1 MNRTPRRRITPLI
14 ASLLAAALAV
24 GTAAVSSTTA
34 LAVTP
39 TTLNEPPIDGHSV
52 DVFTNRDFVSGLGYA
67 QGSLVDVE
75 VWRNGVLAGFAND
88 IAPADD
94 PGTPGVFDGL
104 VEVNHPGG
112 ACWTDFTPDLK
123 PGDKVRFVEK
133 TVVGTTLVS
142 AVAQQTTTAN
152 VAITGDAVETAPG
165 TVVVRGTAQDAA
177 GNPLPIDQLVHSFI
191 SSTANPFDASGAR
204 RIQADSVARAQGVI
218 AYETGIN
225 WAATY
230 TGLTAHDVAIA
241 LNNATSQVGWI
252 GGVPAVPSESTTF
265 EYGQAPGPQTPC
277 TAPLAGPLVGT
288 SSNLVNF
295 TAAALGG
302 SSTSTVTITNVG
314 AGPFSDLTVSS
325 ITASGDFSVQ
335 SQTCTAGT
343 IASAGT
349 CQAVV
354 RFTPTVASARTG
366 ALVINSNS
374 HVATHT
380 VSLLGLGMTV
390 GASAPYLITTPAS
403 LDFGT
408 LLPSLT
414 TQPRTITVT
423 NIGNAPAPTVSASI
437 AGLNSTD
444 WALTQAS
451 TCTGTLAADA
461 SCVISMAF
469 SPTLAGARSATLQVF
484 SNASIATTAALTGAG
499 LSTTNVNYPPT
510 NGVLIS
516 TFIARDFVSA
526 QGLDPAV
533 PVVIQA
539 LRHNVIVGTTTPFNP
554 TATGIAEVNHPGGA
568 CWEGTTP
575 DLRGG
580 DHVRVVTAT
589 GVVYEALT
597 ADIFTNA
604 AITTAPG
611 VVEVHGRAVDLAGAP
626 LSIDSLSVDVISGSA
641 NRFDLNGRRLIQAPG
656 DGMLQYDPVDPVTN
670 PDGLNF
676 TATFA
681 GLTDADVIRAT
692 QQGDTGVAW
701 LGRNPAIGSE
711 ITQYEAGLVGGPQA
725 PCAAPAAAP
734 DGDLELAPGSVD
746 FPTRQAPRVG
756 FASTFVTRDVTV
768 ASTGVAPLVI
778 TGVAFAGLD
787 PADFS
792 WITTPATSCPL
803 DTPIAVGSSCIIRV
817 RFRPTVVGDRNAE
830 LQVFSNSFGNPMR
843 ATLHGIGSAAAQGYA
858 TVTPLLRDFPERARN
873 TQIARVITVRNNG
886 EAPLTIATGAIT
898 GPDAEDF
905 TITANT
911 CNVSIAV
918 NATCSITVR
927 FRPLAVGTHTAPIVL
942 TPATSQAPVTVTLT
956 GTSLT
961 DGLFNDPPV
970 APRSLNVFPVRDQ
983 VTILGYEPQDNVIVQ
998 VVRNGSVVGESLPVF
1013 PQDDPATPL
1022 FDGIV
1027 EVNHVGGAC
1036 WDAVTPDIRPGDV
1049 VRAYSV
1055 TVLPNGS
1062 LSPVP
1067 ARNGFQV
1074 ADQTPVQDVVVTQN
1088 ATQIAPG
1095 TVVVKGYG
1103 RDVRFPGQR
1112 LDIGSIEVR
1121 IVSIG
1126 KQFFVKGG
1134 NRDLRADANGALQG
1148 TVAYDGLTDMW
1159 TATFTDLTPA
1169 DVALATDPT
1178 SLNVALWLGRSPI
1191 AGLESTLYEW
1201 SEAAGPQ
1208 APCNAGVT
1216 VPNYGIGA
1224 VAPAY
1229 PGVNGEAGLVDF
1241 GLISNTAASTTSTI
1255 TLTNTGAA
1263 TMTVS
1268 GVRSDQGLDTTGFK
1282 IVAGTDRCTGVALAV
1297 GRSCTVGV
1305 QFLPVGTA
1313 TAGLHAGSVQFYSNG
1328 AHSPHQAI
1336 LRANVAAAP
1345 TITTVTPTLA
1355 ARTSTATVTGTGLDR
1370 VTSVSLVGSNATA
1383 GIGTVVSV
1391 PTFTNASSTTVS
1403 FAVPTTAV
1411 LDGSYQVRLTALGGT
1426 VTSTASFTVLNDAP
1440 LLTAFTPTAGA
1451 KPGTAVTITG
1461 KNFTRL
1467 GVPYAT
1473 AVTFG
1478 GVNAPG
1484 FVVVND
1490 TTITVTVPANGIDG
1504 RIAVTTPSG
1513 VATSTA
1519 IFDVWLPPVV
1529 TSVNVNPQRPG
1540 LAVTLTGSEFLGIT
1554 ALTLNGTAIATR
1566 TANAAG
1572 TTLTF
1577 TLPAAA
1583 TNGPLV
1589 ITARGGAGTSNVLLV
1604 NATPTITSF
1613 TPTSAGAGIGQ
1624 VVTVNGRNYVGITS
1638 VTIGTLSAPFT
1649 VVNTNQLTFTVPA
1662 GAATGT
1668 FSITG
1673 AFGTVR
1679 SAANLTILAPPTITS
1694 FTPARGGAGVTV
1706 TITGTNLATA
1716 TSVTI
1721 GGRPVTTFSTRT
1733 ATRLVFVTP
1742 AGMTPGLAAISVTGP
1757 GGTRSSATAFQAL

>member
-1 MNRTPRRRITPLI
+1 MRSRTSHTTPLI
-14 ASLLAAALAV
+14 SSLLVAALAL
-24 GTAAVSSTTA
+24 GAAVVSTPTA
-34 LAVTP
+34 HAVTP
-39 TTLNEPPIDGHSV
+39 TVINEPPVDGHQV
-52 DVFTNRDFVSGLGYA
+52 NVFTNRDFASGLGFA

-75 VWRNGVLAGFAND
+75 VWRNGVLAGFSND
-88 IAPADD
+88 ITPADD
-94 PGTPGVFDGL
+94 PGTPGVFDGI

-123 PGDKVRFVEK
+123 AGDKVRFVEK
-133 TVVGTTLVS
+133 TTDGATLVS
-142 AVAQQTTTAN
+142 AVAQQTTIAN
-152 VAITGDAVETAPG
+152 VTVTGDAVQTAPD

-177 GNPLPIDQLVHSFI
+177 GNRLPIDELVHSFI

-204 RIQADSVARAQGVI
+204 RIQADAAGRAVGVI
-218 AYETGIN
+218 AYETGTT

-230 TGLTAHDVAIA
+230 AGLTPHDVTIA
-241 LNNATSQVGWI
+241 LNTATSQVSWI
-252 GGVPAVPSESTTF
+252 GAGAVAAPSESTTF
-265 EYGQAPGPQTPC
+265 EWAQAPGPQTPC
-277 TAPLAGPLVGT
+277 TAPLASPLVGT
-288 SSNLVNF
+288 ASDLVNF
-295 TAAALGG
+295 TAAVLG
-302 SSTSTVTITNVG
+302 SSSTITITITNIG
-314 AGPFSDLTVSS
+314 GGPFSDLAVSS
-325 ITASGDFSVQ
+325 ITASGDYSVQ
-335 SQTCTAGT
+335 SQTCTAAP
-343 IASAGT
+343 IVSAGT
-349 CQAVV
+349 CQVV
-354 RFTPTVASARTG
+354 VGFAPTVAGARAGT
-366 ALVINSNS
+366 LTINSNS
-374 HVATHT
+374 HISPNT
-380 VSLLGLGMTV
+380 VNLLGLGMTA
-390 GASAPYLITTPAS
+390 GTSAPYLTATPGS

-423 NIGNAPAPTVSASI
+423 NIGNAPAPTLGTAVT
-437 AGLNSTD
+437 GLNSAD
-444 WALTQAS
+444 WAFTQAG
-451 TCTGTLAADA
+451 TCTGTLAANA
-461 SCVISMAF
+461 SCTVSMVFAP
-469 SPTLAGARSATLQVF
+469 SLAGARSATLEVY
-484 SNASIATTAALTGAG
+484 SNAALATTATLTGAG
-499 LSTTNVNYPPT
+499 LSTTNVNYPPN
-510 NGVLIS
+510 NGVIIS
-516 TFIARDFVSA
+516 TFIARDFISA

-539 LRHNVIVGTTTPFNP
+539 LRHDVIIGTTAPFNP
-554 TATGIAEVNHPGGA
+554 TAAGFAEVNHPGGA

-580 DHVRVVTAT
+580 DHVRVVTAN

-626 LSIDSLSVDVISGSA
+626 LPIDSLSVDIISGSA
-641 NRFDLNGRRLIQAPG
+641 NRFELNGRRIIQAPG
-656 DGMLQYDPVDPVTN
+656 DGLLQYDPIDPVTN

-676 TATFA
+676 TATFGGLSA
-681 GLTDADVIRAT
+681 GDVIRAT
-692 QQGDTGVAW
+692 QQSDTGVAW

-725 PCAAPAAAP
+725 PCTAPAAAP
-734 DGDLELAPGSVD
+734 DGDLELSPGFVD

-768 ASTGVAPLVI
+768 LSTGVAPLVV
-778 TGVAFAGLD
+778 TGVAFAGLN

-792 WITTPATSCPL
+792 WITAPATTCPL
-803 DTPIAVGSSCIIRV
+803 NTPIPVGSSCIIRV

-843 ATLHGIGSAAAQGYA
+843 VALHGIGAAAAEGYA
-858 TVTPLLRDFPERARN
+858 TVTPLLRDFPERSLN
-873 TQIARVITVRNNG
+873 TQITRSITVRNQG
-886 EAPLTIATGAIT
+886 EAALTIATGAIT
-898 GPDAEDF
+898 GPHAEDF

-911 CNVSIAV
+911 CTVAVAV

-927 FRPLAVGTHTAPIVL
+927 FRPLAVGTHVAPIVL
-942 TPATSQAPVTVTLT
+942 TPAARQAPVTVTLT
-956 GTSLT
+956 GVSLT
-961 DGLFNDPPV
+961 DGIFNDPPV
-970 APRSLNVFPVRDQ
+970 APRSVNVFPVRDQ

-998 VVRNGSVVGESLPVF
+998 VVRNGTVVGETLPVI

-1036 WDAVTPDIRPGDV
+1036 WDVTTPDIRPGDV
-1049 VRAYSV
+1049 VRAYAV
-1055 TVLPNGS
+1055 TVLPNGN
-1062 LSPVP
+1062 LVPAP
-1067 ARNGFQV
+1067 ARNGVRV
-1074 ADQTPVQDVVVTQN
+1074 ADQTPVQEVVVTQN
-1088 ATQIAPG
+1088 ATQTAPG
-1095 TVVVKGYG
+1095 TVVLKGYG

-1126 KQFFVKGG
+1126 AQFFDKSAK
-1134 NRDLRADANGALQG
+1134 RDIRADANGALQG

-1159 TATFTDLTPA
+1159 TATFTGLTAA
-1169 DVALATDPT
+1169 DVALATDPS
-1178 SLNVALWLGRSPI
+1178 SLNVALWLGRSPV

-1201 SEAAGPQ
+1201 AEAAGPQ
-1208 APCNAGVT
+1208 APCNTGISRAT
-1216 VPNYGIGA
+1216 YGIGT
-1224 VAPAY
+1224 VSPAY

-1241 GLISNTAASTTSTI
+1241 GLISNTVASAQSTI
-1255 TLTNTGAA
+1255 TLTNTGVAP
-1263 TMTVS
+1263 MTVS
-1268 GVRSDQGLDTTGFK
+1268 AIRSDQGLDTAGFR

-1297 GRSCTVGV
+1297 GRSCTIAV
-1305 QFLPVGTA
+1305 QFVPTGTA

-1328 AHSPHQAI
+1328 AHSPHQAVV
-1336 LRANVAAAP
+1336 RANVAAAP
-1345 TITTVTPTLA
+1345 TVTAVSPTSV
-1355 ARTSTATVTGTGLDR
+1355 ARTSTVTAVGTGLDR

-1383 GIGTVVSV
+1383 GVGTVLPI
-1391 PTFTNASSTTVS
+1391 PTFTNADSATVS
-1403 FAVPTTAV
+1403 FAVPATAV
-1411 LDGSYQVRLTALGGT
+1411 LDGTYQVRVTALGGT
-1426 VTSTASFTVLNDAP
+1426 TTSTVSLTVLNDAP
-1440 LLTAFTPTAGA
+1440 LLTAFTPIAGG

-1484 FVVVND
+1484 FTIVND
-1490 TTITVTVPANGIDG
+1490 TTITVAVPANGIDG

-1513 VATSTA
+1513 VATSAA

-1540 LAVTLTGSEFLGIT
+1540 LAVTLTGSEFIGIT

-1589 ITARGGAGTSNVLLV
+1589 ITARGGVGTSNVLLV
-1604 NATPTITSF
+1604 DAPPTITSF
-1613 TPTSAGAGIGQ
+1613 TPTSAGAGVGA
-1624 VVTVNGRNYVGITS
+1624 VVTVNGRNYVGVTS
-1638 VTIGTLSAPFT
+1638 VTIGALSAPFT
-1649 VVNTNQLTFTVPA
+1649 VVNTNQLRFTVPA

-1668 FSITG
+1668 FSITTG
-1673 AFGTVR
+1673 FGSVR
-1679 SAANLTILAPPTITS
+1679 SATNLTILPAPSITS

-1706 TITGTNLATA
+1706 TITGTNLGTA

-1721 GGRPVTTFSTRT
+1721 GGRQVTTFSTRT

-1742 AGMTPGLAAISVTGP
+1742 AGMTPGLAPISVTSP

>member
-1 MNRTPRRRITPLI
+1 MNFNASRKVNPLVS
-14 ASLLAAALAV
+14 AVLAAVLAI
-24 GTAAVSSTTA
+24 GAAVTAPSTA
-34 LAVTP
+34 HAVTP
-39 TTLNEPPIDGHSV
+39 TAINEPPANGRSV

-75 VWRNGVLAGFAND
+75 VWRNGVLAGFSND
-88 IAPADD
+88 IAPVDD

-112 ACWTDFTPDLK
+112 ACWTNFTPDLK

-142 AVAQQTTTAN
+142 AVAHQTTIAN
-152 VAITGDAVETAPG
+152 VAVTASAVQTAPD

-177 GNPLPIDQLVHSFI
+177 GNPLPIADLVHSFI
-191 SSTANPFDASGAR
+191 SSTANPFDASGGR
-204 RIQADSVARAQGVI
+204 RLQADAAARAQGVI
-218 AYETGIN
+218 AYETGVN

-230 TGLTAHDVAIA
+230 TGLTAHDVTIA
-241 LNNATSQVGWI
+241 LNTATSQVSWL

-265 EYGQAPGPQTPC
+265 ELGLVPGPQTPC
-277 TAPLAGPLVGT
+277 TAPLASPLVGT
-288 SSNLVNF
+288 ASNLVNF
-295 TAAALGG
+295 TAAALGT
-302 SSTSTVTITNVG
+302 SSTSTITISNIG
-314 AGPFSDLTVSS
+314 AGPFSDLTISS
-325 ITASGDFSVQ
+325 VAADGDFSVQ
-335 SQTCTAGT
+335 SETCSAGP
-343 IASAGT
+343 IVSGGT

-354 RFTPTVASARTG
+354 RFAPTIAGARTG
-366 ALVINSNS
+366 TLTIASNS
-374 HVATHT
+374 HVATNT
-380 VSLLGLGMTV
+380 VSLVGLGMAV
-390 GASAPYLITTPAS
+390 GASLPYLTTTPAT

-408 LLPSLT
+408 LLPSLS

-444 WALTQAS
+444 WALTQAG
-451 TCTGTLAADA
+451 TCTGTLAANA
-461 SCVISMAF
+461 SCTVSMVF

-484 SNASIATTAALTGAG
+484 SNAAIATTAELTGAG
-499 LSTTNVNYPPT
+499 LTTTNVNYPPN

-554 TATGIAEVNHPGGA
+554 TATGFAEVNHPGGA
-568 CWEGTTP
+568 CWEGVTP

-604 AITTAPG
+604 AITVAPG

-626 LSIDSLSVDVISGSA
+626 LSIDSLSVDIITSSA
-641 NRFDLNGRRLIQAPG
+641 NRFDLNGRRIIQAPG
-656 DGMLQYDPVDPVTN
+656 DGVLQYDPIDPVTN

-681 GLTDADVIRAT
+681 GLGAADVVRAT

-711 ITQYEAGLVGGPQA
+711 ITQYEAGLIGGPQA

-734 DGDLELAPGSVD
+734 DGDLELSPGFVD

-768 ASTGVAPLVI
+768 TSTGVAPLVL
-778 TGVAFAGLD
+778 TGVAFAGLN
-787 PADFS
+787 PADFT
-792 WITTPATSCPL
+792 WITTPATSCTL
-803 DTPIAVGSSCIIRV
+803 NTPIAVGSSCIIRV
-817 RFRPTVVGDRNAE
+817 RFRPTAVGNRSAE

-843 ATLHGIGSAAAQGYA
+843 ATMHGIGAAAAEGYA

-873 TQIARVITVRNNG
+873 TQIARAITVRNNG
-886 EAPLTIATGAIT
+886 EAPLTITTGAIT

-911 CNVSIAV
+911 CNVAIAV
-918 NATCSITVR
+918 NTTCTITVR
-927 FRPLAVGTHTAPIVL
+927 FRPLAVGTHTAPLVL
-942 TPATSQAPVTVTLT
+942 TPASSQAPVTVTLT
-956 GTSLT
+956 GVSLT

-983 VTILGYEPQDNVIVQ
+983 VTILGYEPQDFVIVQ
-998 VVRNGSVVGESLPVF
+998 VVRNGAIVGETAPIVPV
-1013 PQDDPATPL
+1013 DDPLTPL

-1036 WDAVTPDIRPGDV
+1036 WDVVTPDIRPGDV

-1055 TVLPNGS
+1055 TTLPNGT
-1062 LSPVP
+1062 LTPVP
-1067 ARNGFQV
+1067 ARNGFRV

-1088 ATQIAPG
+1088 ATQTAPG

-1126 KQFFVKGG
+1126 KQFFNKGG
-1134 NRDLRADANGALQG
+1134 NRDLRADANGVLQG

-1159 TATFTDLTPA
+1159 TATFTGLTPA

-1178 SLNVALWLGRSPI
+1178 SLNVALWLGRSPVT
-1191 AGLESTLYEW
+1191 ALESTLYEW

-1208 APCNAGVT
+1208 PPCNGGVS
-1216 VPNYGIGA
+1216 VPNYGIGG
-1224 VAPAY
+1224 VTPVY
-1229 PGVNGEAGLVDF
+1229 PGVNGEAGLIDF
-1241 GLISNTAASTTSTI
+1241 GLISNTVASSTSTI

-1263 TMTVS
+1263 AMTVS
-1268 GVRSDQGLDTTGFK
+1268 GIRTDQGLDTTSFK
-1282 IVAGTDRCTGVALAV
+1282 IVPGTDRCTGVALAV

-1336 LRANVAAAP
+1336 LRATVAAAP
-1345 TITTVTPTLA
+1345 TIATVTPALV
-1355 ARTSTATVTGTGLDR
+1355 ARTSLATVTGTGLDR
-1370 VTSVSLVGSNATA
+1370 VTSVSLVGSNAIA
-1383 GIGTVVSV
+1383 GIGTTIAI
-1391 PTFTNASSTTVS
+1391 PTFTNASNTTVS
-1403 FAVPTTAV
+1403 FAVPTSAV
-1411 LDGSYQVRLTALGGT
+1411 LDGSYQVRITALGGT
-1426 VTSTASFTVLNDAP
+1426 VTSSASFTVLNDSP
-1440 LLTAFTPTAGA
+1440 QLTAFTPAAGGT
-1451 KPGTAVTITG
+1451 PGTLVTITG

-1467 GVPYAT
+1467 GAPYAT
-1473 AVTFG
+1473 AVSFG
-1478 GVNAPG
+1478 GINAPG
-1484 FVVVND
+1484 FTIVND
-1490 TTITVTVPANGIDG
+1490 TTITVAVPAGGLDG
-1504 RIAVTTPSG
+1504 RISVTTPSG

-1519 IFDVWLPPVV
+1519 IFDVWLPPAV

-1589 ITARGGAGTSNVLLV
+1589 ITARGGVGTSNILLV
-1604 NATPTITSF
+1604 NAAPTITNF
-1613 TPTSAGAGIGQ
+1613 TPTSAGAGVGA
-1624 VVTVNGRNYVGITS
+1624 VVTVNGRNYVGVTS

-1662 GAATGT
+1662 GAATGAFT
-1668 FSITG
+1668 INA
-1673 AFGTVR
+1673 AFGSVR
-1679 SAANLTILAPPTITS
+1679 SATNLTILPPPTITT

-1706 TITGTNLATA
+1706 TITGTNLATV

-1721 GGRPVTTFSTRT
+1721 GGRQVTTFSTRT

-1742 AGMTPGLAAISVTGP
+1742 AGMTPGLAPISVTSP
-1757 GGTRSSATAFQAL
+1757 GGTRSSVTAFQAL